1 MHSALALRSAGRCML
16 RTSVGGQHARVQ
28 RVVVRSGEG
37 VPDLISRDRK
47 QVDITDAFDDTPQAP
62 SSPPATTAT
71 TTTADAPSTS
81 SPAAASNSTR
91 SSSSS
96 SRPRQQRGPKT
107 RRQRQADIAQAAD
120 AADEASSSGSKGG
133 VSSQAR
139 FKKCKDAIDAGLEAF
154 QAKKYVGAIELFN
167 LALELPGN
175 GAYRLPGSPREYSCP
190 SDAEEHAA
198 LYNMACCYAQLGQ
211 KQAALTC
218 LESVLETGFSDIST
232 INADPDLKPVRGSEL
247 QAVIN
252 KYTGVGGI
260 FTKLLNKNKEEVL
273 VSDQNKNKPWIMW

>member
-175 GAYRLPGSPREYSCP
+175 GELVDSLLHIYTSGALDCLPYTFQLCGSLQRVAGTTDVHRGHTIQKPRMQSVYCTAQNSQHRQCSRSRSKDCP
-190 SDAEEHAA
+190 
-198 LYNMACCYAQLGQ
+198 
-211 KQAALTC
+211 
-218 LESVLETGFSDIST
+218 
-232 INADPDLKPVRGSEL
+232 
-247 QAVIN
+247 
-252 KYTGVGGI
+252 
-260 FTKLLNKNKEEVL
+260 
-273 VSDQNKNKPWIMW
+273 